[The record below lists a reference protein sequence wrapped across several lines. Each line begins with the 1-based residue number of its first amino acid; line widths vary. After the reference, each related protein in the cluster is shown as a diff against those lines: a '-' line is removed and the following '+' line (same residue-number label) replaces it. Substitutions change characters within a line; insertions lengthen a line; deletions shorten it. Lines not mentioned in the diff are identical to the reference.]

1 MVFFIVILKINISY
15 AFITYIQSKLEMREA
30 NTIDL
35 SLLILLAIIWGSS
48 FFNIKIATYSYD
60 PITLALVR
68 VIFASIPLFLLCK
81 FKKIKLEAFGRD
93 WNWYALIGLCNIAIP
108 FVLIAIGT
116 AKINSYLAAI
126 LMSTTPL
133 SGSILAH
140 IFTKDEKLSFKKSIG
155 VLVGFS
161 GIILLFFD
169 KVIINSDNYIYAIIT
184 IIGSTFYCI
193 GGLLTLKLRNKKN
206 ENVTTSTTLWS
217 VIFLLPFSLI
227 IENPWDSSPTLIST
241 LSLLYLGVI
250 ATGFAWL
257 IRFRILTVNGLVF
270 QTQVAYLIPIFG
282 IIFGYFL
289 MDEIITWRVLLSLAI
304 IMSGIYIFKKNNKG

>member
-1 MVFFIVILKINISY
+1 MK
-15 AFITYIQSKLEMREA
+15 EA
-30 NTIDL
+30 NTKDL
-35 SLLILLAIIWGSS
+35 SLLLLLSIIWGSA
-48 FFNIKIATYSYD
+48 FFNIKIATYSYE
-60 PITLALVR
+60 PFTLALVR

-81 FKKIKLEAFGRD
+81 FRKIKIEAFGKN
-93 WNWYALIGLCNIAIP
+93 WNLYALIGLCNIAIP

-140 IFTKDEKLSFKKSIG
+140 LFTKNEKLSYLKSLG

-161 GIILLFFD
+161 GIVLLFFD
-169 KVIINSDNYIYAIIT
+169 RVIINSDNYIYALIT
-184 IIGSTFYCI
+184 ILGSTFYCI
-193 GGLLTLKLRNKKN
+193 GGLLTIKLKNRVN

-217 VIFLLPFSLI
+217 VIFLLPFSLML
-227 IENPWDSSPTLIST
+227 EAPWNSSPTLQST

-250 ATGFAWL
+250 ATGLAWL

-282 IIFGYFL
+282 VIFGYFF
-289 MDEIITWRVLLSLAI
+289 MDEVITWRVIFSLVVI
-304 IMSGIYIFKKNNKG
+304 LVGIYIFKKNNKVKIN

>member
-1 MVFFIVILKINISY
+1 
-15 AFITYIQSKLEMREA
+15 MREA
-30 NTIDL
+30 NTFDF

-48 FFNIKIATYSYD
+48 FFNIKLATYSYE

-68 VIFASIPLFLLCK
+68 VIFASIPLLILCK
-81 FKKIKLEAFGRD
+81 IKNIYLEAFTK
-93 WNWYALIGLCNIAIP
+93 NWKPYALIGLCNIAIP

-140 IFTKDEKLSFKKSIG
+140 LFTKDEKLSFLKSLG
-155 VLVGFS
+155 VLIGFS

-169 KVIINSDNYIYAIIT
+169 KVIINSENYLYALIT
-184 IIGSTFYCI
+184 ILGSTFYCI

-227 IENPWDSSPTLIST
+227 FETPWNSNPTMSAT
-241 LSLLYLGVI
+241 LSLLYLGIV
-250 ATGFAWL
+250 ATGLAWL

-282 IIFGYFL
+282 VLFGYFL
-289 MDEIITWRVLLSLAI
+289 MDEIITWRVLLSLVI
-304 IMSGIYIFKKNNKG
+304 ILVGIHIFKKNNKGIKVNGN

>member
-1 MVFFIVILKINISY
+1 
-15 AFITYIQSKLEMREA
+15 MREA
-30 NTIDL
+30 NTKDL
-35 SLLILLAIIWGSS
+35 TLLILLSIIWGSA
-48 FFNIKIATYSYD
+48 FFNIKIATYSYE
-60 PITLALVR
+60 PFTLALVR
-68 VIFASIPLFLLCK
+68 VIFASIPLYLLCK
-81 FKKIKLEAFGRD
+81 LKNIKILAFSK
-93 WNWYALIGLCNIAIP
+93 NWSSYALIGLCNIAIP

-140 IFTKDEKLSFKKSIG
+140 FFTKDEKLSYMKSLG
-155 VLVGFS
+155 VLIGFS
-161 GIILLFFD
+161 GIVLLFFD
-169 KVIINSDNYIYAIIT
+169 KVIINNENYIFALIT
-184 IIGSTFYCI
+184 ILGSTFYCI
-193 GGLLTLKLRNKKN
+193 GGLLTLKLKNKKN

-227 IENPWDSSPTLIST
+227 IETPWESSPTLAST
-241 LSLLYLGVI
+241 ISLLYLGVI
-250 ATGFAWL
+250 ATGLAWL

-289 MDEIITWRVLLSLAI
+289 MDEVITWKAIASLVVI
-304 IMSGIYIFKKNNKG
+304 LIGIYIFKKNNKG

>member
-1 MVFFIVILKINISY
+1 MK
-15 AFITYIQSKLEMREA
+15 EA
-30 NTIDL
+30 NTFDL
-35 SLLILLAIIWGSS
+35 FLLILLALIWGSS

-68 VIFASIPLFLLCK
+68 VIFASIPLLILCK
-81 FKKIKLEAFGRD
+81 IKGIRIEAFSKN

-140 IFTKDEKLSFKKSIG
+140 FFTKDEKLSFLKSLG
-155 VLVGFS
+155 VLIGFS

-169 KVIINSDNYIYAIIT
+169 KVIINSDNYIYALIT
-184 IIGSTFYCI
+184 ILGSTFYCI
-193 GGLLTLKLRNKKN
+193 GGLLTLRLKHKKN

-217 VIFLLPFSLI
+217 VLFLLPFSLI
-227 IENPWDSSPTLIST
+227 IETPWESSPTLIST

-289 MDEIITWRVLLSLAI
+289 MDEIITWRVLLSLVI
-304 IMSGIYIFKKNNKG
+304 ILLGIYIFKKNNKG

>member
-1 MVFFIVILKINISY
+1 
-15 AFITYIQSKLEMREA
+15 MREA
-30 NTIDL
+30 NTFDF

-48 FFNIKIATYSYD
+48 FFNIKLATYSYE

-68 VIFASIPLFLLCK
+68 VIFASIPLLILCK
-81 FKKIKLEAFGRD
+81 IKNIYIEAFTK
-93 WNWYALIGLCNIAIP
+93 NWKPYALIGLCNIAIP

-140 IFTKDEKLSFKKSIG
+140 IFTKDEKLSFFKSLG
-155 VLVGFS
+155 VLIGFS

-169 KVIINSDNYIYAIIT
+169 KVIINSENYLYALIT
-184 IIGSTFYCI
+184 ILGSTFYCI

-227 IENPWDSSPTLIST
+227 FETPWNSNPTMSAT
-241 LSLLYLGVI
+241 LSLLYLGIV
-250 ATGFAWL
+250 ATGLAWL

-282 IIFGYFL
+282 VLFGYFL
-289 MDEIITWRVLLSLAI
+289 MDEIITWRVLLSLVI
-304 IMSGIYIFKKNNKG
+304 ILLGIHIFKKNNKGIKVNGNRVN

>member
-1 MVFFIVILKINISY
+1 
-15 AFITYIQSKLEMREA
+15 MREA
-30 NTIDL
+30 NTFDL

-68 VIFASIPLFLLCK
+68 VIFASIPLLILCK
-81 FKKIKLEAFGRD
+81 VSGIKIEAFSRN

-140 IFTKDEKLSFKKSIG
+140 FFTKDEKLSYMKSLG
-155 VLVGFS
+155 VLIGFS

-169 KVIINSDNYIYAIIT
+169 KVIINSENFIYALIT
-184 IIGSTFYCI
+184 ILGSTFYCI
-193 GGLLTLKLRNKKN
+193 GGLLTLKLKNKKN

-217 VIFLLPFSLI
+217 VIFLLPLSLL
-227 IENPWDSSPTLIST
+227 IEKPWETSPTLAST

-250 ATGFAWL
+250 ATGLAWL

-282 IIFGYFL
+282 IFFGYFL
-289 MDEIITWRVLLSLAI
+289 MDEVITWKVIASLVVI
-304 IMSGIYIFKKNNKG
+304 LIGIYIFKKNNKG

>member
-1 MVFFIVILKINISY
+1 MK
-15 AFITYIQSKLEMREA
+15 EA
-30 NTIDL
+30 SAKDM
-35 SLLILLAIIWGSS
+35 SLLLLLSIIWGSA
-48 FFNIKIATYSYD
+48 FFNIKIATYSYE
-60 PITLALVR
+60 PFTLALVR

-81 FKKIKLEAFGRD
+81 FKRIKIEAFSKN

-140 IFTKDEKLSFKKSIG
+140 LFTKNEKLSLLKSLGI
-155 VLVGFS
+155 LIGFS

-169 KVIINSDNYIYAIIT
+169 KVIINSDNYVYALIT
-184 IIGSTFYCI
+184 ILGSTFYCI
-193 GGLLTLKLRNKKN
+193 GGLLTLKLKNKVN

-217 VIFLLPFSLI
+217 VIFLLPLSLML
-227 IENPWDSSPTLIST
+227 ETPWNSAPTLQST

-250 ATGFAWL
+250 ATGLAWL

-289 MDEIITWRVLLSLAI
+289 MDEVITWRVILSLVVI
-304 IMSGIYIFKKNNKG
+304 LVGIYIFKKNNK

>member
-1 MVFFIVILKINISY
+1 
-15 AFITYIQSKLEMREA
+15 MREA
-30 NTIDL
+30 NTLDL
-35 SLLILLAIIWGSS
+35 SLLILLAVIWGSS

-68 VIFASIPLFLLCK
+68 VIFASIPLLILCK
-81 FKKIKLEAFGRD
+81 ISGIKIEAFSKN
-93 WNWYALIGLCNIAIP
+93 WKWYALIGLCNIAIP

-140 IFTKDEKLSFKKSIG
+140 FFTKDEKLSVMKSLG
-155 VLVGFS
+155 VLIGFS
-161 GIILLFFD
+161 GIVLLFFD
-169 KVIINSDNYIYAIIT
+169 KVIINNENYIYALIT
-184 IIGSTFYCI
+184 ILGSTFYCI

-217 VIFLLPFSLI
+217 VIFLLPLSLI
-227 IENPWDSSPTLIST
+227 IESPWESVPSLAST
-241 LSLLYLGVI
+241 LSLFYLGVI
-250 ATGFAWL
+250 ATGLAWL

-289 MDEIITWRVLLSLAI
+289 MDEIITWKVIVSLVVI
-304 IMSGIYIFKKNNKG
+304 LIGIYIFKKITKV

>member
-1 MVFFIVILKINISY
+1 
-15 AFITYIQSKLEMREA
+15 MREA
-30 NTIDL
+30 NTRDL
-35 SLLILLAIIWGSS
+35 SLLILLSVIWGSA

-68 VIFASIPLFLLCK
+68 VIFASVPLFVLCK
-81 FKKIKLEAFGRD
+81 FKNIKIEAFGSN
-93 WNWYALIGLCNIAIP
+93 WKWYALIGLCNIAIP

-140 IFTKDEKLSFKKSIG
+140 FFTKNEKLSYLKSLG
-155 VLVGFS
+155 VLIGFS

-169 KVIINSDNYIYAIIT
+169 RVIVNSDNYFYVLIT
-184 IIGSTFYCI
+184 ILGSTFYCV
-193 GGLLTLKLRNKKN
+193 GGLLTLKLKNKIN
-206 ENVTTSTTLWS
+206 ENVTTSTTFWA
-217 VIFLLPFSLI
+217 VIILLPFSFLL
-227 IENPWDSSPTLIST
+227 ETPWNSNPTFEST
-241 LSLLYLGVI
+241 LSLLYLGVV
-250 ATGFAWL
+250 ATGLAWL

-289 MDEIITWRVLLSLAI
+289 MDEVITWKVLVSLVI
-304 IMSGIYIFKKNNKG
+304 ILFGIYIFKKNNK

>member
-1 MVFFIVILKINISY
+1 
-15 AFITYIQSKLEMREA
+15 
-30 NTIDL
+30 
-35 SLLILLAIIWGSS
+35 LLAIIWGSS

-68 VIFASIPLFLLCK
+68 VIFASIPLLLICK
-81 FKKIKLEAFGRD
+81 LRKIKIEAFTEN
-93 WNWYALIGLCNIAIP
+93 WKWYALIGLCNIAIP

-140 IFTKDEKLSFKKSIG
+140 FFTKNEKLSFYKSTG
-155 VLVGFS
+155 VLIGFS

-169 KVIINSDNYIYAIIT
+169 RVIINSENYIYALIT
-184 IIGSTFYCI
+184 ILGSTFYCI
-193 GGLLTLKLRNKKN
+193 GGLLTLKLKNKKN

-217 VIFLLPFSLI
+217 VLFLLPFSLI
-227 IENPWDSSPTLIST
+227 LESPWNSEPTIAST

-289 MDEIITWRVLLSLAI
+289 MNEIITWRVLISLVI
-304 IMSGIYIFKKNNKG
+304 ILIGIYIFKKNNKTIVS

>member
-1 MVFFIVILKINISY
+1 
-15 AFITYIQSKLEMREA
+15 MREA

-227 IENPWDSSPTLIST
+227 IENPWESSPTLIST

-289 MDEIITWRVLLSLAI
+289 MDEIITWRVLLSLVI
-304 IMSGIYIFKKNNKG
+304 ILLGIYIFKKNNKGLN

>member
-1 MVFFIVILKINISY
+1 
-15 AFITYIQSKLEMREA
+15 MREA
-30 NTIDL
+30 NTFDF

-48 FFNIKIATYSYD
+48 FFNIKLATYSYE

-68 VIFASIPLFLLCK
+68 VIFASIPLLILCK
-81 FKKIKLEAFGRD
+81 IKNIYIEAFTK
-93 WNWYALIGLCNIAIP
+93 NWKPYALIGLCNIAIP

-140 IFTKDEKLSFKKSIG
+140 IFTKDEKLSFLKSLG
-155 VLVGFS
+155 VLIGFS

-169 KVIINSDNYIYAIIT
+169 KLIINSENYLYALIT
-184 IIGSTFYCI
+184 ILGSTFYCI

-227 IENPWDSSPTLIST
+227 FETPWNSNPTMTAT
-241 LSLLYLGVI
+241 LSLLYLGIV
-250 ATGFAWL
+250 ATGLAWL

-282 IIFGYFL
+282 VLFGYFL
-289 MDEIITWRVLLSLAI
+289 MDEIITWRVLLSLVI
-304 IMSGIYIFKKNNKG
+304 ILVGIHIFKKNNKGIKVNGN

>member
-1 MVFFIVILKINISY
+1 
-15 AFITYIQSKLEMREA
+15 MREA
-30 NTIDL
+30 NTKDL
-35 SLLILLAIIWGSS
+35 SLLLLLSIIWGSA
-48 FFNIKIATYSYD
+48 FFNIKIATYSYE
-60 PITLALVR
+60 PFTLALVR

-81 FKKIKLEAFGRD
+81 FKRINIEAFGNN

-140 IFTKDEKLSFKKSIG
+140 LFTKDEKLSFSKSFG
-155 VLVGFS
+155 VLIGFS

-169 KVIINSDNYIYAIIT
+169 KVIINIDNYIYALIT
-184 IIGSTFYCI
+184 ILGSTFYCI
-193 GGLLTLKLRNKKN
+193 GGLLTLKLKNKVN

-217 VIFLLPFSLI
+217 VIFLLPFSMVF
-227 IENPWDSSPTLIST
+227 ETPWNSNPTLQST

-250 ATGFAWL
+250 ATGLAWL

-282 IIFGYFL
+282 IIFGFFI
-289 MDEIITWRVLLSLAI
+289 MDEEITWRVLLSLVVI
-304 IMSGIYIFKKNNKG
+304 LVGIYIFKKNSYIRKIK